1 MTISDVSPNI
11 DRAQWL
17 DGAQFADAFCIRI
30 NETGIDA
37 RGAAMR
43 MFGHSPRW
51 VEALIALRN
60 LLVAPFG
67 LKRSGAGDRGRLGMI
82 GIFPVISETP
92 ERLVVGFDD
101 IHLDFRVVIDVGA
114 AGSCRQV
121 TATTLVKMHNRLGRF
136 YLAAIM
142 PFHRLVVKA
151 MLRQVVTG

>member
-1 MTISDVSPNI
+1 MTVSDISPNI

-17 DGAQFADAFCIRI
+17 DGAQFADAFRI
-30 NETGIDA
+30 TTNESGIDA
-37 RGAAMR
+37 RAAAVR
-43 MFGHSPRW
+43 MFSRSPRW
-51 VEALIALRN
+51 IEALIALRN

-67 LKRSGAGDRGRLGMI
+67 LKRSGAGDRGKLGMI

-101 IHLDFRVVIDVGA
+101 IHLNFRVLIDVSA
-114 AGSCRQV
+114 AGNRGQV
-121 TATTLVKMHNRLGRF
+121 TATTLVRTHNRLGRL